1 MIPAQRLTAK
11 QYLKLHPEK
20 YVMVT
25 RQYGS
30 PIYIA
35 PLKNGDITIT
45 DTAKEAEI
53 WSSLD
58 VTPTKLDYHKIAT
71 DYTELK
77 FEQIAANTINA

>member
-1 MIPAQRLTAK
+1 MTAPQRLTAK

-25 RQYGS
+25 HEFGT

-35 PLKNGDITIT
+35 PLKDSKVAITSE
-45 DTAKEAEI
+45 KKHAEI

-58 VTPTKLDYHKIAT
+58 NTPTKLNYHMAAT
-71 DYTELK
+71 GYKSLV
-77 FEQIAANTINA
+77 FEQI